1 MHSFPLEA
9 HWKLELARLMEN
21 LPGAAGAEH
30 AYAQPIPELE
40 VPGISSLY
48 GLQLA
53 IWQSRPA
60 DLQKSFPLQTIKQR
74 LHFLAWCVVHGQREY
89 QALRELLPFWRTLAQ
104 PAVIRETPWS
114 GGISRF
120 LQLVIAGR
128 PDLGIDA
135 NLLKAEDQLAA
146 LHWYW
151 CAGGYRELG
160 QIAEQIPAWQKR
172 FLINSDALEE
182 TRFARLLYL
191 MRPDLQATF
200 DLHTSDGRQ
209 GYRAWLN
216 HYAMQE
222 TALAELNR
230 VVVQAWPA
238 QAGSQSENT
247 LEPGV
252 NLIGYAFGELGIG
265 EDVRMAAHALHAA
278 GIPFTIIDF
287 PPGDNIRQQDRSVE
301 HWVSS
306 QPRYAVNIVCLTA
319 LENLRLYLERGA
331 NLFRGRYT
339 IGYWPWE
346 LLDWPANWRHCFN
359 LVDEVWASSRHI
371 QQAAQRASNV
381 PILLMPM
388 SVKLPD
394 IDLRTQP
401 LRNRFGLP
409 ENRTLFVFSF
419 DGNSYIERKNPL
431 AIIEAFRLAF
441 PTGQEPVG
449 LIIKCMRPDAR
460 NPAWNTILQAAKTDP
475 RLIVIDAMLSKN
487 EVMELYRAC
496 DCFVSLHRAEGFG
509 RGIAEALLLGLEV
522 IATDHGGNT
531 DFCRTAG
538 AKLIPCHMKPLNPD
552 DYVEASGQSWA
563 EPDTKAA
570 AQAMRE
576 VAHHAPNKANL
587 IAPEQQK
594 LLNDLFSPASIGASY
609 RRRLANLI
617 NLPQ

>member
-1 MHSFPLEA
+1 MQNSLKIADLFA
-9 HWKLELARLMEN
+9 S
-21 LPGAAGAEH
+21 LPEQVGADY
-30 AYAQPIPELE
+30 AYSQPISALD
-40 VPGISSLY
+40 VPGISPVY

-53 IWQSRPA
+53 VWQLRDQ
-60 DLQKSFPLQTIKQR
+60 DLQRTFPLDTPEGR
-74 LHFLAWCVVHGQREY
+74 LGFLAWSLVHGRNEY
-89 QALRELLPFWRTLAQ
+89 AALRQFEPFRQKLCE
-104 PAVIRETPWS
+104 PASVPQSEWS
-114 GGISRF
+114 GGISR
-120 LQLVIAGR
+120 LVHLAIIGR
-128 PDLGIDA
+128 RDLGIDPE
-135 NLLKAEDQLAA
+135 LKSPDAQRDALFWFFGCSGWLELAISDQD
-146 LHWYW
+146 
-151 CAGGYRELG
+151 
-160 QIAEQIPAWQKR
+160 IPAWQKR

-182 TRFARLLYL
+182 TRFAHLLYL
-191 MRPDLQATF
+191 MRSDLRAAF
-200 DLHTSDGRQ
+200 DLHTDDGRQ

-216 HYAMQE
+216 NHAMQE
-222 TALAELNR
+222 TALAELSR
-230 VVVQAWPA
+230 VVAQAWPV
-238 QAGSQSENT
+238 QAGSQPKNT

-301 HWVSS
+301 QWVGS

-319 LENLRLYLERGA
+319 LEHLRLYLERGA

-381 PILLMPM
+381 PVLLMPM

-394 IDLRTQP
+394 IDLHTQP
-401 LRNRFGLP
+401 LRNRFDLP

-419 DGNSYIERKNPL
+419 DGNSHIERKNPL

-496 DCFVSLHRAEGFG
+496 DCFVSLHCAEGFG

-531 DFCRTAG
+531 DFCRAAG
-538 AKLIPCHMKPLNPD
+538 AKLIPCRLKPLNAN
-552 DYVEASGQSWA
+552 DYVEASGQFWA
-563 EPDTKAA
+563 EPDTTAA

-576 VAHHAPNKANL
+576 VAQHGPNKANL
-587 IAPEQQK
+587 IGPEQQK
-594 LLNDLFSPASIGASY
+594 VLDELFSPVSIAVSY

-617 NLPQ
+617 DLPSNLLK